1 MLEQADLSRELRKE
15 EYSELI
21 SPLRDQLYSLQ
32 MACRAARIPSVIVVE
47 GWAGADKR
55 RVIRTL
61 TRRLDPRYYKLH
73 PIESP
78 RTAELEMPRLWRFWL
93 RIPAYGEMAIFY
105 RSWYRRLIADRI
117 EGIATPES
125 WERRCRDIEDFER
138 TLAADGTVIVKFF
151 LHISRKDQEKHFKSI
166 QKDPLL
172 SLQVDPADEL
182 QHEKYDEY
190 LQVIEQT
197 LARTETEW
205 GPWTIVEATDS
216 RWAKYRVFA
225 TLVER
230 LEQCLRQRGIE
241 PPELAPAVVPV
252 RAGEE
257 RVPSGDRLEEQDL

>member
-15 EYSELI
+15 EYAESMP
-21 SPLRDQLYSLQ
+21 PLRDKLYGLQ
-32 MACRAARIPSVIVVE
+32 MACRAARVPSIIVIE

-55 RVIRTL
+55 GVVRTL

-78 RTAELEMPRLWRFWL
+78 RSIELEMPRLWRFWL
-93 RIPAYGEMAIFY
+93 RLPAYGEMAIFY

-117 EGIATPES
+117 EGIVAPDD

-138 TLAADGTVIVKFF
+138 ALAADGAVIVKFF
-151 LHISRKDQEKHFKSI
+151 LHISRKSQEKHFKRL
-166 QKDPLL
+166 QKDPLM
-172 SLQVDPADEL
+172 SLHVDPADEL
-182 QHEKYDEY
+182 QHEKYDEH
-190 LQVIEQT
+190 LRVIEQT

-230 LEQCLRQRGIE
+230 LEERLRQRGIE
-241 PPELAPAVVPV
+241 PPEAERGAAAAHL
-252 RAGEE
+252 GEE
-257 RVPSGDRLEEQDL
+257 RVPSGDRLDEQDL

>member
-15 EYSELI
+15 EYAELMP
-21 SPLRDQLYSLQ
+21 PLRDRLYGLQ
-32 MACRAARIPSVIVVE
+32 MACRAARIPTIIVVE

-78 RTAELEMPRLWRFWL
+78 RTVELEMPRLWRFWL
-93 RIPAYGEMAIFY
+93 RLPAYGEMAIFY

-117 EGIATPES
+117 EAIATPEA

-138 TLAADGTVIVKFF
+138 TLAADGAVIVKFF
-151 LHISRKDQEKHFKSI
+151 LHISRKDQEKHFKKI
-166 QKDPLL
+166 QKDPVM
-172 SLQVDPADEL
+172 SLHVEPADEL

-205 GPWTIVEATDS
+205 GPWTVVEATDS

-230 LEQCLRQRGIE
+230 LGDCLRQRGVE
-241 PPELAPAVVPV
+241 PPDFARATVGAE
-252 RAGEE
+252 AGEGH
-257 RVPSGDRLEEQDL
+257 VTSGDRLDEQDL